1 MLNVFCLCQP
11 LGWYFFD
18 MRMAAAEGM
27 LFQLN
32 VKHR

>member
-18 MRMAAAEGM
+18 MRMAAEGM